1 MVVSGP
7 DLRSPASCLTAWAG
21 PWSSDAADA
30 LASPPWRVPRGR
42 SSPRR
47 WGPSRR
53 CAARPLP
60 ARERDL
66 LGPLWCPWS
75 APGRPSGAR
84 GRAVVSFLFPS
95 VLLGVS
101 AAVVCPVSGSLGG
114 VETVKGAGA
123 CLCFSPSVG
132 GRGPAASSPSPSHG
146 VPWGGPTSWPGRR
159 RVCRR
164 PPLACVC
171 GESHTGVGAIAL
183 GRGLREGGVCRA
195 SRACSSLPEPGGRAW
210 GAAEVVPPRLWPR
223 TLQRAVCL
231 PIPQTP
237 PTPPT
242 AGRGLGGSW
251 SASVGPKGRDDGW
264 GMTHPR

>member
-1 MVVSGP
+1 MSRSPGPGLTSRQTRDGRSWRTGPLFSFCPRAPRLSCHALPACRGVCGRAGVVVSGP

-53 CAARPLP
+53 CAARPLL

-84 GRAVVSFLFPS
+84 GRAVVSFPFPS

-132 GRGPAASSPSPSHG
+132 D
-146 VPWGGPTSWPGRR
+146 GGLPPRRHRPPT
-159 RVCRR
+159 VCR
-164 PPLACVC
+164 
-171 GESHTGVGAIAL
+171 
-183 GRGLREGGVCRA
+183 GG
-195 SRACSSLPEPGGRAW
+195 
-210 GAAEVVPPRLWPR
+210 
-223 TLQRAVCL
+223 
-231 PIPQTP
+231 
-237 PTPPT
+237 
-242 AGRGLGGSW
+242 
-251 SASVGPKGRDDGW
+251 D
-264 GMTHPR
+264 

>member
-30 LASPPWRVPRGR
+30 LASPPWRVPPGR

-114 VETVKGAGA
+114 GRDGKGRGGLPLFLSLGRGTGA
-123 CLCFSPSVG
+123 CRLVAIVLPRCAVGGTDFVAGPTPRVPPPPTCVWVWGVAHGRGCDRVGPGPARRGRLSRFSGVLLPSGARWTSLGG
-132 GRGPAASSPSPSHG
+132 GRGCAPRGCGRERSS
-146 VPWGGPTSWPGRR
+146 GPRAYPY
-159 RVCRR
+159 RR
-164 PPLACVC
+164 PPPPLPRPVVDLVAR
-171 GESHTGVGAIAL
+171 GAPLWA
-183 GRGLREGGVCRA
+183 RRAETMGG
-195 SRACSSLPEPGGRAW
+195 G
-210 GAAEVVPPRLWPR
+210 
-223 TLQRAVCL
+223 
-231 PIPQTP
+231 
-237 PTPPT
+237 
-242 AGRGLGGSW
+242 
-251 SASVGPKGRDDGW
+251 
-264 GMTHPR
+264 